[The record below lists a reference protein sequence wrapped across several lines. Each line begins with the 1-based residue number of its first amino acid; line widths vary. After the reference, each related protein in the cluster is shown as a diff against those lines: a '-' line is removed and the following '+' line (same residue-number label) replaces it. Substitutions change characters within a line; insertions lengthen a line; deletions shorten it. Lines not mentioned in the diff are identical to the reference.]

1 MEVIFMATFIK
12 VELEMGIKTACIN
25 VEDIVSVTEKGVYES
40 EIKLRNG
47 DTIIATEDPD
57 DIYKKIL
64 ISRQK

>member
-1 MEVIFMATFIK
+1 MATFIK

-25 VEDIVSVTEKGVYES
+25 VEDIISITEKGPYLS

-47 DTIIATEDPD
+47 DKIMATEDPN